1 MEVKAKILRK
11 EMAAREERR
20 GTEGTGT
27 GGEGEVEFA
36 KRGEGI
42 EEAGDGNTGR
52 GGVPTVELRKST
64 GGRGRHRRRRWSG
77 VECGAMEGRQLVGVG
92 RAPGVRGEWEREC
105 ERR

>member
-77 VECGAMEGRQLVGVG
+77 VECGARRTTSGRRTSPWCEGGMGARV
-92 RAPGVRGEWEREC
+92 
-105 ERR
+105 